1 MKLSADL
8 FCLRFNEWTPFQ
20 YLDYAQK
27 IGLDAVMFPDPDF
40 FETLEDAYLQEV
52 RAHADSLG
60 VAIEVGMYSICPTST
75 SFSNRRGTADEQ
87 LRDMVRVAHVTGS
100 SAVRCLLGSN
110 ADRRTETPLSVHMQ
124 NTAATCRAVRA
135 QALEMGIKIA
145 IENHA
150 GDMLGRELKQLVEE
164 AGPDFVGVCID
175 AGNPLWVG
183 ESPFVT
189 LDHLAPYVL
198 MSHIRD
204 TAVWPHPRGAVA
216 QWVAMGDG
224 TIDIERW
231 SRRYMAECPN
241 TIFTLEIITSLAPR
255 VLNYLEADYWAAYQD
270 MPAAEFAQFLQ
281 LVHSGSPYT
290 LPTLTANW
298 GALSPEVKPALAAQQ
313 RSMLEKSVKY
323 CRDVLGI

>member
-1 MKLSADL
+1 MKLGADL

-40 FETLEDAYLQEV
+40 FETLDDAYLQEV

-60 VAIEVGMYSICPTST
+60 IALEVGMYSICPTST
-75 SFSNRRGTADEQ
+75 SFSDKRGTAPEQ
-87 LRDMVRVAHVTGS
+87 LADMLRVAQITGS

-110 ADRRTETPLSVHMQ
+110 ADRRTPTPLAVHMQ
-124 NTAATCRAVRA
+124 NTIATCRAVRE

-150 GDMLGRELKQLVEE
+150 GDMLGRELKELVEQ
-164 AGPDFVGVCID
+164 AGPDFVGVCMD

-189 LDHLAPYVL
+189 LDYLAPYIL

-224 TIDIERW
+224 TIDIEKW

-255 VLNYLEADYWAAYQD
+255 VLNYLDAEYWIAYPE
-270 MPAAEFAQFLQ
+270 MPAGEFAQFLQ
-281 LVHSGSPYT
+281 LVHSGQPNT

-298 GALSPEVKPALAAQQ
+298 GDLTSEIKPALAAQQ
-313 RSMLEKSVKY
+313 RAMLEKSVKY
-323 CRDVLGI
+323 CREALGI

>member
-20 YLDYAQK
+20 YLDYASE

-40 FETLEDAYLQEV
+40 FETLDDAYLQEV
-52 RAHADSLG
+52 RAHADSLNI
-60 VAIEVGMYSICPTST
+60 ALEVGMYSICPTST
-75 SFSNRRGTADEQ
+75 SFSAKRGTAEEQ
-87 LRDMVRVAHVTGS
+87 LRDMLRVAQITGS

-110 ADRRTETPLSVHMQ
+110 ADRRTPTPLAVHME

-135 QALEMGIKIA
+135 QALEMGLKIA

-150 GDMLGRELKQLVEE
+150 GDMLGRELKQLVEQ
-164 AGPDFVGVCID
+164 AGPDYVGVCID

-183 ESPFVT
+183 ESPFIT

-204 TAVWPHPRGAVA
+204 TAVWADPRGAAA

-255 VLNYLEADYWAAYQD
+255 ILNYLEPEYWEAYRE
-270 MPAAEFAQFLQ
+270 MPAWEFAQFLQ
-281 LVHSGSPYT
+281 IVHNGRPHT
-290 LPTLTANW
+290 LATLTANW
-298 GALSPEVKPALAAQQ
+298 GNLDPDVKPALAAQQ
-313 RSMLEKSVKY
+313 RAMLEKSVQY
-323 CRDVLGI
+323 CRNVLGI